1 MVSDVPPETP
11 KQCSVVSDGPPDL
24 QRRDANMCYYFMLL
38 FWVRKKDDDAWSEL
52 PVGGSC
58 AFDHWHASSCRC
70 MPRMLYP
77 VGRLQLTSL
86 HLVLACLDQLKFA
99 SPVAF
104 NLLKYAND

>member
-1 MVSDVPPETP
+1 MVGRLTMG
-11 KQCSVVSDGPPDL
+11 Q
-24 QRRDANMCYYFMLL
+24 QLL
-38 FWVRKKDDDAWSEL
+38 LGAFILGAKKNDDAWSEL

-86 HLVLACLDQLKFA
+86 HLVLACLDLLKLA

-104 NLLKYAND
+104 NLLKYANG